1 MNVQNPTVT
10 IRSTVNARQ
19 VTTKNG
25 QLKTIYSQQVQVETE
40 QMRVQ
45 TEHEIDSPDK
55 ALPVGAV
62 YAWDVT
68 QDLVP
73 GRFGIELA
81 RRMTL
86 VEPAKP
92 AGKGQ

>member
-1 MNVQNPTVT
+1 MNTQNPVVTVK
-10 IRSTVNARQ
+10 STANSRQ
-19 VTTKNG
+19 VTTKTG
-25 QLKTIYSQQVQVETE
+25 QIKTIYSQIVQVETE

-62 YAWDVT
+62 YAWDVM

-92 AGKGQ
+92 AGKAQ